1 MYMYLTTYSSSCV
14 SECYCSP
21 QLVVLP
27 YSTLLHSAT
36 REAVGLRLKDSVVI
50 IDEAHN
56 LLDVINS
63 VHSVEITGAHVTA
76 AYMS

>member
-1 MYMYLTTYSSSCV
+1 MCLFCSDLRIYLYVYTMF
-14 SECYCSP
+14 SP

-27 YSTLLHSAT
+27 YNTLLHAAT
-36 REAVGLRLKDSVVI
+36 RDAVGLRLKGSVVI

-63 VHSVEITGAHVTA
+63 VHSVEISGAHVCI
-76 AYMS
+76 

>member
-1 MYMYLTTYSSSCV
+1 MV
-14 SECYCSP
+14 

-27 YSTLLHSAT
+27 YTTLLHGAT
-36 REAVGLRLKDSVVI
+36 REAVGLKLKGSVVI

-63 VHSVEITGAHVTA
+63 VHSVEITGAHVYTCLLQYT
-76 AYMS
+76 YMRTLHFM